1 VRRGCF
7 VSTQTN
13 RVVARIALR
22 TPTGDGFGAADVQ
35 IDGGAVWVVGDTG
48 VLRIDSRH
56 NAAGRFVP
64 VTDARGEAPHG
75 TAVAAGSAW
84 AFMLDGRILRFDAS
98 SGRTAG
104 TLRVRRPPGSGLF
117 RGHPGTLTMIG
128 TKQVAALDPES
139 AQLLWQTTL
148 EGDARW
154 WTAADGGLWM
164 YVARQPLARD
174 RLVGLGAR
182 SGRRLSRV
190 QLPESNVTGMATVGR
205 DDWIAT
211 STGKLVVVRR

>member
-128 TKQVAALDPES
+128 TKQVAALDPEKRPV
-139 AQLLWQTTL
+139 ALA
-148 EGDARW
+148 DHARGRRPLV
-154 WTAADGGLWM
+154 DRRRRGLWM